1 VTPAELIARIER
13 DLAELKSALCITT
26 ETPHRDSPYLDV
38 SEAARYCR
46 VAVQTIYNNRRFITR
61 QPGITKL
68 LFTREALDKWL
79 GSRKKPR

>member
-13 DLAELKSALCITT
+13 DLAELESALCINT
-26 ETPHRDSPYLDV
+26 ETAYRESPYLDV
-38 SEAARYCR
+38 DEAARYCR
-46 VAVQTIYNNRRFITR
+46 VAVRTIYNNRRFITR

>member
-1 VTPAELIARIER
+1 MTPAELIARIER
-13 DLAELKSALCITT
+13 DLAELKSALCIST
-26 ETPHRDSPYLDV
+26 ETTYRESPYLDV
-38 SEAARYCR
+38 TEAARYCR
-46 VAVQTIYNNRRFITR
+46 VAVQTIYNNRRLIAR